1 MKTVMMAAGVIAIGA
16 GLLWAAQGAGYVTWP
31 SESFMINNTP
41 WVYYGLATAA
51 VGAVLVALGRK

>member
-1 MKTVMMAAGVIAIGA
+1 MKTLLISAGALAVAM
-16 GLLWAAQGAGYVTWP
+16 GLLWAAQGAGYFPYP